1 MDWED
6 DTYYD
11 DGNIRRNS
19 QRKTRRIAND
29 PSKHYPNANE
39 AKTLRRIMS
48 RTGLNE
54 EQVRLHPQYRKE
66 LSQAQKE
73 GQKPKRTDAEKW
85 CHDVIKSACRETGLA
100 KEHPKTIEVIDR
112 ILAERK
118 SGSWGVRHA
127 FLLSCYNPPQNAKV
141 LLKRYGITYKKIK

>member
-1 MDWED
+1 MYSED
-6 DTYYD
+6 DTYYN

-29 PSKHYPNANE
+29 PSRHYPNTNE
-39 AKTLRRIMS
+39 AKALRRIMS
-48 RTGLNE
+48 RTGLSE
-54 EQVRLHPQYRKE
+54 EEVRLHPQYRKE

-85 CHDVIKSACRETGLA
+85 CHEIIKDACKETRLA

-127 FLLSCYNPPQNAKV
+127 FLLSCYNPPENAKV
-141 LLKRYGITYKKIK
+141 LLERYGITYKKIK

>member
-29 PSKHYPNANE
+29 PSKHYPNSNE

-48 RTGLNE
+48 STGLTE
-54 EQVRLHPQYRKE
+54 EQVRADYKYRKE

-73 GQKPKRTDAEKW
+73 GQKPKRTDAERW
-85 CHDVIKSACRETGLA
+85 CHNIIKIACRRTGLA
-100 KEHPKTIEVIDR
+100 KEHPKTIEIIEEV
-112 ILAERK
+112 LAERK
-118 SGSWGVRHA
+118 ASGSGWGYRRA
-127 FLLSCYNPPQNAKV
+127 FRYSNPPESAKI
-141 LLKRYGITYKKIK
+141 LLRDYGKTYKK

>member
-29 PSKHYPNANE
+29 PSRHYPNANE
-39 AKTLRRIMS
+39 AKALRRIMS

-66 LSQAQKE
+66 LSEAQKE
-73 GQKPKRTDAEKW
+73 GQKPKRTDAERW
-85 CHDVIKSACRETGLA
+85 CHDIIKVACRETGLA

-118 SGSWGVRHA
+118 IGSWGVRHA
-127 FLLSCYNPPQNAKV
+127 FLLSCYNPPENAKV
-141 LLKRYGITYKKIK
+141 LLERYGIAYKKIK

>member
-39 AKTLRRIMS
+39 AKALRRIMS

-66 LSQAQKE
+66 LSLAQKE

-85 CHDVIKSACRETGLA
+85 CHEIIKDACKETRLA

-127 FLLSCYNPPQNAKV
+127 FLLSCYNPPENAKV
-141 LLKRYGITYKKIK
+141 LLERYGITYKKIK